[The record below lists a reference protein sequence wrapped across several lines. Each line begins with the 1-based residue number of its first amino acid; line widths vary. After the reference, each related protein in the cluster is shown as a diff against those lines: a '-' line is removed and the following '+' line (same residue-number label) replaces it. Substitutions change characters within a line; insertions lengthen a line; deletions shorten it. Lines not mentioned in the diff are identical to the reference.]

1 MKLSPEQ
8 LEEIRRNFRE
18 PTPYDVVRLC
28 EHIAIVE
35 AERDAAQAALRKIAG
50 MQVGEG
56 YDWAQRVA
64 NKAIGEVKR
73 SET

>member
-35 AERDAAQAALRKIAG
+35 AERDSARAALRKIAG
-50 MQVGEG
+50 MKSGEAWK
-56 YDWAQRVA
+56 WAVEVA
-64 NKAIGEVKR
+64 RGTLGVKEI
-73 SET
+73 SK